1 MAYNLFMKSTIE
13 DKTKLVNSVFSKVY
27 KKYDLMNDIMSLGIH
42 RIWKSKLI
50 DWMNPQLNE
59 RLIDVAAGTGDIAK
73 LFSKKNNNLAQI
85 TCVEPNDEMHFAGK
99 SNLKN
104 FKNITWHKAKA
115 EKLPFK
121 NDTYDFYTISYGI
134 RNVSDINL
142 SLKEALRVL
151 KPGGRFMCLEFSKID
166 NEMINLLYQ
175 KYSKIIPFVGKY
187 VVGSSEPYDYLIK
200 SINNFYTQD
209 ELANLIKKNGFSNV
223 EYRNLSNGISAIHSG
238 WKI

>member
-1 MAYNLFMKSTIE
+1 MKNTIE
-13 DKTKLVNSVFSKVY
+13 DKTKLVNSVFSRVH
-27 KKYDLMNDIMSLGIH
+27 KKYDLMNDIMSLGVH
-42 RIWKSKLI
+42 RIWKNKLI
-50 DWMNPQLNE
+50 DWMNPQLNQN
-59 RLIDVAAGTGDIAK
+59 LIDVASGTGDIAK
-73 LFSKKNNNLAQI
+73 LFSKKNNNSAQI
-85 TCVEPNDEMHFAGK
+85 TCVEPNDEMCFAGK
-99 SNLKN
+99 ANLEN
-104 FKNITWHKAKA
+104 FKNIKWYKAKA

-166 NEMINLLYQ
+166 NEIINLIYQ

-187 VVGSSEPYDYLIK
+187 IVGSSEPYNYLIK
-200 SINNFYTQD
+200 SINEFYTQD
-209 ELANLIKKNGFSNV
+209 ELANLIKNNGFSNV